1 MLTIQVL
8 DKSAKIE
15 AGDVASAALLRI
27 QEEKEVDKQMAE
39 IVRSNVQ
46 NRTSV
51 PAVRQ
56 IKGRISEHKL
66 VAMYNKFRWAQRVT
80 ITLKS

>member
-1 MLTIQVL
+1 MQVL

-39 IVRSNVQ
+39 IVRSNIQ

-51 PAVRQ
+51 PTVRQ

-66 VAMYNKFRWAQRVT
+66 VAMYNKFRWGQ
-80 ITLKS
+80 LMH

>member
-1 MLTIQVL
+1 MLTFQVL

-15 AGDVASAALLRI
+15 PGDVASAALLRI

-39 IVRSNVQ
+39 IVRNNIQ
-46 NRTSV
+46 NRTSL

-66 VAMYNKFRWAQRVT
+66 VAMYNKFR
-80 ITLKS
+80 

>member
-66 VAMYNKFRWAQRVT
+66 VAMYNKFR
-80 ITLKS
+80 